1 MTVTVAQATL
11 NSGRLNHCPRVCR
24 WIDFNLYAVSL
35 TAPIQ
40 NTVVQYNELQGRRCG
55 SGFPPPNMP
64 CL

>member
-1 MTVTVAQATL
+1 MTVALAQATL

-40 NTVVQYNELQGRRCG
+40 NTVVQYN
-55 SGFPPPNMP
+55 
-64 CL
+64 